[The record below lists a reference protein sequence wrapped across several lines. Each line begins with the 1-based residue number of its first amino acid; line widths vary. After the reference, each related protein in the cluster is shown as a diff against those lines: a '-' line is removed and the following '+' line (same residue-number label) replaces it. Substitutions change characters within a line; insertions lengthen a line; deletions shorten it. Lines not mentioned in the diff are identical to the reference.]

1 MTPLG
6 AAKTYANI
14 AQQAV
19 KAATGQGGNALEA
32 AGGATPKTFADMV
45 SSAVNDATSQAQKA
59 DQVSA
64 AAVAGQADLVSVVTA
79 ISETEL
85 AMETLVG
92 LRDRVIGAYEQIMR
106 MPI

>member
-6 AAKTYANI
+6 AAKAYSTL
-14 AQQAV
+14 AQQALRNT
-19 KAATGQGGNALEA
+19 TGAGSALDGT
-32 AGGATPKTFADMV
+32 GGASPHNFASMV
-45 SSAVNDATSQAQKA
+45 ADAVNDVTQKAKGA
-59 DQVSA
+59 DQVTA
-64 AAVAGQADLVSVVTA
+64 AAAAGQTDLVNVVTA

>member
-6 AAKTYANI
+6 AAKAYATI
-14 AQQAV
+14 ANQTMQVGA
-19 KAATGQGGNALEA
+19 GQGAGQGA
-32 AGGATPKTFADMV
+32 AGTASPQGFANMV
-45 SSAVNDATSQAQKA
+45 SDAINDVTTQAKSA

-64 AAVAGQADLVSVVTA
+64 AAVAGQADLVNVVTA

-85 AMETLVG
+85 AMETMVG

>member
-6 AAKTYANI
+6 AAKAYASI
-14 AQQAV
+14 AQQTPR
-19 KAATGQGGNALEA
+19 ATGPGSALDQIS
-32 AGGATPKTFADMV
+32 GASPQNFADMV
-45 SSAVNDATSQAQKA
+45 ANAIGDVAAQTRSA

-64 AAVAGQADLVSVVTA
+64 AAVAGQADLVNVVTA

-85 AMETLVG
+85 AVETLVG
-92 LRDRVIGAYEQIMR
+92 LRDRVINAYEQIMR

>member
-14 AQQAV
+14 AQQTA
-19 KAATGQGGNALEA
+19 KAATGQGGNALDA
-32 AGGATPKTFADMV
+32 AGGATPQSFADMV
-45 SSAVNDATSQAQKA
+45 SGAVNDATTQAQKA

-64 AAVAGQADLVSVVTA
+64 AAVTGQADLVSVVTSL
-79 ISETEL
+79 SETEL

-106 MPI
+106 LPI